1 MTPSAYNNN
10 VQIVQAP
17 GYVALVNEMNHS
29 TRFVPLDGRPFGTA
43 RRWVGVSRGRWEG
56 DTLVVETKNFLRE
69 TAFDNGRTDANLS
82 LIEKF
87 KREEAG
93 VLLYEFTVTDP
104 TVYTRP
110 WTAQQTMFKIDEH
123 IYEYACH
130 EGNAALRNILAGARA
145 QE

>member
-1 MTPSAYNNN
+1 M
-10 VQIVQAP
+10 
-17 GYVALVNEMNHS
+17 
-29 TRFVPLDGRPFGTA
+29 
-43 RRWVGVSRGRWEG
+43 GVSRGRWEG

-69 TAFDNGRTDANLS
+69 TAFDNGRTNANLS

-110 WTAQQTMFKIDEH
+110 WTVQQTMFKIDEH
-123 IYEYACH
+123 MYEYACH

-145 QE
+145 QEKKAAATKP